1 MLFTRVDYIFILNPF
16 FSPVKFYFGE
26 KWKKNDI
33 KNKIRKINL
42 NVIFLPEQQK
52 YKSIT
57 LIMLEK

>member
-1 MLFTRVDYIFILNPF
+1 MNIIQKSIGWILY
-16 FSPVKFYFGE
+16 KFYFGE

-42 NVIFLPEQQK
+42 NVIFLTEQQK